1 MPSPSETISQ
11 FNGALASHLAQ
22 CSSVTTADYHGHY
35 NGGHGTGN
43 YNSLAWDTLRTN
55 LQTNCLT
62 TPTSIA
68 TARLTQDYLDTCP
81 TLRYRGTP

>member
-22 CSSVTTADYHGHY
+22 CTSVTTADYHGHY
-35 NGGHGTGN
+35 NGGHLTGN

-55 LQTNCLT
+55 LKSNCHT
-62 TPTSIA
+62 TPTSIDP
-68 TARLTQDYLDTCP
+68 ARLTQDFLDTCP